1 MHWYGTLSVERLS
14 VDWTF
19 QLNLSPSDMS
29 YILYVFVKTII
40 CTLYPAYLT
49 FKTLKDEKEKVLN
62 NKNYYVVHS
71 K

>member
-1 MHWYGTLSVERLS
+1 
-14 VDWTF
+14 
-19 QLNLSPSDMS
+19 MS

-62 NKNYYVVHS
+62 NKNYYVVHR